1 LEIYENQREI
11 FDFRLH
17 SLFLFLFRFLEKE
30 GKEEN
35 KPKKEEEREKGRKK
49 KEAGY
54 SAVKMRNNQPSQR
67 FYGVNCSVAQL
78 CRLARRKCLQKVE
91 PETV

>member
-1 LEIYENQREI
+1 MEIYENQREI

-17 SLFLFLFRFLEKE
+17 SLFLFLFRFF
-30 GKEEN
+30 GKRRGRGKQTE
-35 KPKKEEEREKGRKK
+35 KEEEREKGRKK

-54 SAVKMRNNQPSQR
+54 SAAKMRNNQPSQR

>member
-1 LEIYENQREI
+1 MKIKEKFLI
-11 FDFRLH
+11 FVFIP
-17 SLFLFLFRFLEKE
+17 SSYFSSVFF
-30 GKEEN
+30 GKRRGRGKQTE
-35 KPKKEEEREKGRKK
+35 KEEEREKGRKK

-54 SAVKMRNNQPSQR
+54 SAAKMRNNQPSQR